1 MSLIVKFLGVLL
13 LYGLFS
19 CPVSSTKTHNY
30 EFVIKEANY
39 TRLCDTKS
47 ILTVNGQFPG
57 PTIYAR
63 KGDTIIVKVINHA
76 GYNITIHW
84 HGVDQ
89 PRNPW
94 SDGPEYITQ
103 CPILPGNEFSYEI
116 ILSEEEGTMWWHAHS
131 DWDRATVHGAIYVYP
146 KLGSSFPFAK
156 PYKEIPIILGEWWK
170 ADVNQ
175 VLAQALLTGG
185 APNISDAYTINGQ
198 PGDLYQCSKQGTFT
212 AQVEHGKTYL
222 LRVINA
228 AINNEHFFSI
238 AGHRLTVVGTD
249 ASYTKPFVTDFIMIT
264 PGQTMDLMLVAD
276 APINTSSS
284 SNNRFYMAA
293 RPYASAV
300 GVTHD
305 NTTTTAILEYIT
317 PGTNKT
323 VVDSSPVFPS
333 LPAENDT
340 DAATAF
346 VAELRSLA
354 TKEHPVDVPQTI
366 NERVIITV
374 AVNVRPCEENNTCLG
389 PFNNRFAAS
398 LNNIS
403 FEFPTIDILDAYYHQ
418 ISGVYEEGFPPEPPL
433 IYNFTG
439 DNLPRYLLTPR
450 RATEVR
456 MVEYNTTIEVVFQG
470 TNLLAGENHPMHLHG
485 QRFYVVGRGFGNFD
499 EDKDPQGY
507 NLVDPPLENTV
518 GVPTKGW
525 AAVRFKAKNPGVWF
539 MHCHFDRHLSWG
551 MDTVFIVKNGATPD
565 SKILPPPLDMPKC

>member
-1 MSLIVKFLGVLL
+1 MRPIMKFLGLL
-13 LYGLFS
+13 LLCGLFS
-19 CPVSSTKTHNY
+19 SPVSSAQTHHH
-30 EFVIKEANY
+30 EFVIQEANY
-39 TRLCDTKS
+39 TRLCHTKS

-57 PTIYAR
+57 PTINAR
-63 KGDTIIVKVINHA
+63 KGDTIVVKVVNHA
-76 GYNITIHW
+76 EYNITIHW

-103 CPILPGNEFSYEI
+103 CPILPGGEFNYEI
-116 ILSEEEGTMWWHAHS
+116 ILSDEEGTMWWHAHS
-131 DWDRATVHGAIYVYP
+131 DWDRATVHGAIVIHP
-146 KLGSSFPFAK
+146 ENGSSFPFAK
-156 PYKEIPIILGEWWK
+156 PHKEIPIILGEWWK

-175 VLAQALLTGG
+175 VLAEALRTGG

-198 PGDLYQCSKQGTFT
+198 PGDLYECSEQGTFT
-212 AQVEHGKTYL
+212 AQVENGKTYL

-228 AINNEHFFSI
+228 AVNVEHFFGV

-264 PGQTMDLMLVAD
+264 PGQTMDLLLVAD

-293 RPYASAV
+293 KPYASAA
-300 GVTHD
+300 GVNYD
-305 NTTTTAILEYIT
+305 DTTTTAILEYIT
-317 PGTNKT
+317 PGRNGT

-333 LPAENDT
+333 LPANNDT
-340 DAATAF
+340 DAATTF
-346 VAELRSLA
+346 VAQLRSLA
-354 TKEHPVDVPQTI
+354 SEEHPVDVPQTI

-374 AVNVRPCEENNTCLG
+374 SVNLLPCDENVTCLG
-389 PFNNRFAAS
+389 PFNSRFAAS

-403 FEFPTIDILDAYYHQ
+403 FEFPTTAILDAYYQQ
-418 ISGVYEEGFPPEPPL
+418 IPGVYGEGFPPEPPL
-433 IYNFTG
+433 IFNFTG
-439 DNLPRYLLTPR
+439 DNLPRVLLTPR

-456 MVEYNTTIEVVFQG
+456 MVEYNTSIEIVFQG
-470 TNLLAGENHPMHLHG
+470 TNLLAGDNHPIHLHG

-499 EDKDPQGY
+499 KDKDPQGY

-518 GVPTKGW
+518 GVPTSGW

-539 MHCHFDRHLSWG
+539 MHCHFDRHLTWG

-565 SKILPPPLDMPKC
+565 SQILPPPVDMPRC